1 MGHGKIKIL
10 DSDDKQIP
18 EWIHY
23 YNLLENRGI
32 YHCPGY
38 IKVLEGHLGYSAE
51 LCIFE
56 KDAGHFIYYP
66 YFRRNLENLPF
77 AQHCDF
83 PISEYSDID
92 SSWYYG
98 GPLSNLKPQEN
109 EEKSNTAF
117 VNAFSGYCIESKIV
131 SEFIRFDPNLEN
143 HLHFEK
149 LLPISRNREIV
160 FVDLSQ
166 SEDEIWRTM
175 DGRARTAIRKAK
187 KMGVKVGIS
196 SDKRD
201 IDTFYEIYA
210 AEMKRKKAPAHYH
223 FAIPFFQ
230 ELFENLD
237 HRFALIYAEVDGTF
251 FSGGIFV
258 YEEDGPAHYYLMATS
273 YAHRNYQSNSLILYE
288 AMLFFKKM
296 GLKVFDLQGGRED
309 VHYFKKSFSKHRA
322 PFFTASI
329 VHNRQI
335 YEQLV
340 KAKDT
345 FMGKDNSDFFPAYRV
360 NDTN

>member
-10 DSDDKQIP
+10 DSSHKRIP

-23 YNLLENRGI
+23 YNLLESKGI
-32 YHCPGY
+32 YHRPEY
-38 IKVLEGHLGYSAE
+38 IKVLERFSGHSAE
-51 LCIFE
+51 LCILEEDTHCFM
-56 KDAGHFIYYP
+56 YYP

-98 GPLSNLKPQEN
+98 GPLLRLERREDEAGLIRS
-109 EEKSNTAF
+109 F
-117 VNAFSGYCIESKIV
+117 VEAFSNYCHESKIV

-143 HLHFEK
+143 HLHFK
-149 LLPISRNREIV
+149 RFLPISRNRQTV
-160 FVDLSQ
+160 YVDLTQ
-166 SEDEIWRTM
+166 SEDEIWRNM

-201 IDTFYEIYA
+201 IETFYEIYA

-258 YEEDGPAHYYLMATS
+258 YEEDRPAHYYLMATS

-329 VHNRQI
+329 VHNRQV

-345 FMGKDNSDFFPAYRV
+345 FMGKDNSYFFPAYRV